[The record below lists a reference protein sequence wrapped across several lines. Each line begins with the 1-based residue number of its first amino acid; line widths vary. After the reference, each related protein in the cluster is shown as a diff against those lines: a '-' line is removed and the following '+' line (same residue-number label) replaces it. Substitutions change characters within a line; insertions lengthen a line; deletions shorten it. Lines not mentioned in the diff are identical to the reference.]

1 LALTIGDI
9 DWKRILR
16 DEERLGFWLVCG
28 GWTDGP
34 RMGDVIGDMSEVVL
48 TGGWILRD
56 QGTGLKNLPRD
67 QEARMRLVSIKS
79 ISRRR
84 ELMIYPPTGVS
95 LFFAVLFGI
104 FTYPVL
110 GVQIDDKD
118 VTFAIEVELLNDE
131 SVPAGL
137 IGVKIQEDI
146 EHELWWDKG
155 LRFIDAEKSKE
166 AVIVKTI
173 WVVEDDESQRL
184 LCHDELTESGYAVML
199 AANGKEALKQLDAA
213 KPDLVILDIV
223 MPVMDGMET
232 LGKIIREYRDVPIIL
247 NTAFSSYQDDFMS
260 WAADAYIV
268 KSADLRELKAKVQ
281 EILSG
286 SRPLI

>member
-1 LALTIGDI
+1 M
-9 DWKRILR
+9 KRR
-16 DEERLGFWLVCG
+16 PEDGGCNRRHERG
-28 GWTDGP
+28 GAHRGMNSQGP
-34 RMGDVIGDMSEVVL
+34 RDGVKESPL
-48 TGGWILRD
+48 
-56 QGTGLKNLPRD
+56 D

-95 LFFAVLFGI
+95 FFFAVLFGI

-131 SVPAGL
+131 SLPASL

-155 LRFIDAEKSKE
+155 LRFINAEKSKE

-173 WVVEDDESQRL
+173 
-184 LCHDELTESGYAVML
+184 
-199 AANGKEALKQLDAA
+199 
-213 KPDLVILDIV
+213 
-223 MPVMDGMET
+223 
-232 LGKIIREYRDVPIIL
+232 
-247 NTAFSSYQDDFMS
+247 
-260 WAADAYIV
+260 
-268 KSADLRELKAKVQ
+268 
-281 EILSG
+281 
-286 SRPLI
+286 